1 MVKRYKIRS
10 PTSRNVHLLSPE
22 KTMCWNESMNKIY
35 ELHAK
40 DTHKTACCN
49 NYTTVHFSSKMAS
62 FCERCLTTDE
72 FPMWDEYLNPSLRYV
87 IVLKDL
93 LSTNAKYCSNNCLFA
108 EGDHD
113 RNEFILALFESW
125 SSEKDTRQ

>member
-1 MVKRYKIRS
+1 M
-10 PTSRNVHLLSPE
+10 
-22 KTMCWNESMNKIY
+22 
-35 ELHAK
+35 
-40 DTHKTACCN
+40 
-49 NYTTVHFSSKMAS
+49 
-62 FCERCLTTDE
+62 DE

-93 LSTNAKYCSNNCLFA
+93 LSTNVKYCSNNCLFS